1 MSQIWTPARWYRFM
15 VSLQT
20 WDIQSEC
27 KSNWL
32 TAVVVM
38 ELSELNNLR
47 KCKENASYICFL

>member
-1 MSQIWTPARWYRFM
+1 MSQIWNPAHWYHFM

-32 TAVVVM
+32 TAVVVK